1 MPVYTL
7 IFLFW
12 NSVLKQKRTSIN
24 ASVDLKEF
32 TQIFFFIQY
41 VDDTFSSVEH
51 LAETVVLG
59 DSNNAN
65 QSLESKKHIQAEGD
79 SILAVDVVRKL
90 PFEQNKQ

>member
-1 MPVYTL
+1 MVRCL
-7 IFLFW
+7 SRF
-12 NSVLKQKRTSIN
+12 KRR
-24 ASVDLKEF
+24 VHPD
-32 TQIFFFIQY
+32 FFFIQY
-41 VDDTFSSVEH
+41 VDDTFSSVEN
-51 LAETVVLG
+51 LAETVVFG